1 MIHQKPSINSHR
13 VGYLHNVKSDK
24 IIADFCIFYAA
35 WCACRQQEGRRQ
47 PSLVAIAPQWK
58 RHYGKPGESDVRP
71 TLSHELRLAAQR
83 HRTVEVFFFFF
94 KWFLKMIEFQ
104 TCVLESRHAMRPF
117 LEETKVHPG
126 LKTRFW
132 LKGKWLHSYVGMQI
146 GLSCQIHKS
155 QWDILSCFLSFANWS
170 SLQIQTF
177 FFFF

>member
-1 MIHQKPSINSHR
+1 MRLPAAGGQKAAVTCCHSAA
-13 VGYLHNVKSDK
+13 VK
-24 IIADFCIFYAA
+24 A
-35 WCACRQQEGRRQ
+35 
-47 PSLVAIAPQWK
+47 SLWET
-58 RHYGKPGESDVRP
+58 GGERCETN
-71 TLSHELRLAAQR
+71 TLTWASTRSKTSQNCWGFL
-83 HRTVEVFFFFF
+83 FFF

-146 GLSCQIHKS
+146 GFSCQIHKS
-155 QWDILSCFLSFANWS
+155 QWNILSCFLSFANWS